1 MNNEDAWLAAPELG
15 LFVVCDG
22 VGGRAKGEVASA
34 ETAEQIR
41 HWVEGETELLAAAR
55 LESGADGSLPP
66 ALLSRLRTLIR
77 SAIQNACY
85 MIHGMGELDPEHRG
99 MSTTASVMLI
109 AGRTGI
115 VGQVGDSRVYLAREG
130 EISQLTEDHT
140 FVQTQVNAGKMTTEQ
155 ARRSKLKNIITRA
168 IGQKEWVN
176 VDVTTHALRPGD
188 RVLLCTD
195 GLHDHLDRDIDAVEL
210 FAKRKDFDLERAAET
225 AITLANAGGGEDNI
239 TALFVELLADT
250 GASADADALPDPLAT
265 PLPEFDAGG
274 EAPVERERRA

>member
-1 MNNEDAWLAAPELG
+1 
-15 LFVVCDG
+15 
-22 VGGRAKGEVASA
+22 
-34 ETAEQIR
+34 
-41 HWVEGETELLAAAR
+41 
-55 LESGADGSLPP
+55 
-66 ALLSRLRTLIR
+66 
-77 SAIQNACY
+77 

-109 AGRTGI
+109 VGQTGI
-115 VGQVGDSRVYLAREG
+115 VGQVGDSRVYLARDG

-210 FAKRKDFDLERAAET
+210 FARDQDFDIERQERVRADERAR
-225 AITLANAGGGEDNI
+225 GGRRPPAPGRRPPG
-239 TALFVELLADT
+239 LLRSPGGRSSDP
-250 GASADADALPDPLAT
+250 GARDPL
-265 PLPEFDAGG
+265 G
-274 EAPVERERRA
+274 RR